1 MSDFHSVELF
11 CLKGAVL
18 FRELRS
24 VLPSGQLVD
33 GRTELERYTDAL
45 VDRHLD
51 QIDNSIRSDAHRMG
65 EFYRMFYSLENDI
78 RDLIATTMEDAHGQY
93 WWGNKVPEN
102 VRSNVKKNQANED
115 NEGLPPRS
123 DRRIDYTSFG
133 ELGEIIKANWD
144 DFRGMFSN
152 CSIARF
158 ERVIR
163 RLNLA
168 RGPIAHS
175 GFVPPEESVRLKMA
189 IRDWYAMLE

>member
-1 MSDFHSVELF
+1 MNNLHSLELF
-11 CLKGAVL
+11 CLKGSVL
-18 FRELRS
+18 FRSLRS
-24 VLPSGQLVD
+24 VLPSGDLVD

-45 VDRHLD
+45 VERHLG
-51 QIDNSIRSDAHRMG
+51 QIDQSIRSDAQRMG
-65 EFYRMFYSLENDI
+65 EFYRMFYALENDI
-78 RDLIATTMEDAHGQY
+78 RDLIAITMEEVHGAN
-93 WWGNKVPEN
+93 WWGNKVPEV
-102 VRSNVKKNQANED
+102 VRQNVKKNKESED
-115 NEGLPPRS
+115 SEGLPPRS
-123 DRRIDYTSFG
+123 NRRIDYTTFG

-175 GFVPPEESVRLKMA
+175 GYVPPEESVRLKMA

>member
-1 MSDFHSVELF
+1 MSDEHLIELF
-11 CLKGAVL
+11 CIKGSVL
-18 FRELRS
+18 FRSLRDL
-24 VLPSGQLVD
+24 LPSSELAD

-45 VDRHLD
+45 VERHLG
-51 QIDNSIRSDAHRMG
+51 QIDLKIRGDAQKMG
-65 EFYRMFYSLENDI
+65 EFYRMFYALENDI
-78 RDLIATTMEDAHGQY
+78 RDLIAITMEEAHGAS
-93 WWGNKVPEN
+93 WWGDKVPEP
-102 VRSNVKKNQANED
+102 VRANVKKNKESED
-115 NEGLPPRS
+115 AEGLPPRS
-123 DRRIDYTSFG
+123 GRKIDYTTFG

-152 CSIARF
+152 CSISRF

-175 GFVPPEESVRLKMA
+175 GYVPPEESVRLKMA

>member
-1 MSDFHSVELF
+1 MKHEHLIELF
-11 CLKGAVL
+11 CLKGSVL
-18 FRELRS
+18 FRSLREVSPLGELTD
-24 VLPSGQLVD
+24 GQ
-33 GRTELERYTDAL
+33 TELERYTDAL
-45 VDRHLD
+45 VERHLA
-51 QIDNSIRSDAHRMG
+51 QIDLSIRKDAQKMG

-78 RDLIATTMEDAHGQY
+78 RDLIAITMEDAHGPN
-93 WWGNKVPEN
+93 WWGEKVPEP
-102 VRSNVKKNQANED
+102 VRANVKKNKESED
-115 NEGLPPRS
+115 AEGLPPRS
-123 DRRIDYTSFG
+123 NRRIDYTTFG

-152 CSIARF
+152 CSISRF

-175 GFVPPEESVRLKMA
+175 GYVPPEESVRLKMA